1 MGSTPPCPLYQLLPQ
16 VFALNNLEDGLQPM
30 KRNKPFPSKF
40 LFKVF
45 CHLNRKVTNIGRVLE
60 GILEIFNEMQE

>member
-1 MGSTPPCPLYQLLPQ
+1 MPSMSGSTQ
-16 VFALNNLEDGLQPM
+16 VFAPNINLEDGPQPVR
-30 KRNKPFPSKF
+30 RNKPFPPKI
-40 LFKVF
+40 LLMVF